1 MVRLR
6 ELGTH
11 RLGHLSLGVS
21 DIAASQAFYD
31 AIAPTIGSHQSL
43 GPPPVE

>member
-1 MVRLR
+1 VVWLR

-21 DIAASQAFYD
+21 GVAASQAFYD
-31 AIAPTIGSHQSL
+31 AIAPTIGSHKSL